1 MHLLESA
8 ETCACEWHGCQTASG
23 MLMSFIVAVCGVN
36 QVTTEQK
43 EQRERE
49 ATTNERKKKLKGCRI
64 CVPAATSDFS
74 WQRQEASGDLSND
87 DASDNNENSNY
98 VYHIGSDHSHQ
109 SPSMSENRSQ
119 SESTHDTN
127 VSLRKV
133 LSLLD

>member
-74 WQRQEASGDLSND
+74 WQRQEASQVTYLTMMR
-87 DASDNNENSNY
+87 
-98 VYHIGSDHSHQ
+98 VTITKT
-109 SPSMSENRSQ
+109 R
-119 SESTHDTN
+119 TTFIT
-127 VSLRKV
+127 
-133 LSLLD
+133 